1 MGVEFAACV
10 VDFEVLHVLGSDHF
24 PIKLSLQLSRMF
36 NVPSLPHSSR
46 ISRAQALRRLRQDWT
61 DEETKTLKDRFCSE
75 EILDKLK
82 GLCELSSDPEIITGC
97 LSQLLHE
104 EAARVLK
111 RKPPKIGPFDNDCKL
126 SKLCLFSLLNKVK
139 NANGPEQ
146 RQEALSTF
154 RSEATL

>member
-1 MGVEFAACV
+1 MPRSSDDQSRRMNIWGRNLLAYCEENGLAICNGRFGKDRGRGEYTCFSGPNSSVIDYMLVGVEFAACV

-46 ISRAQALRRLRQDWT
+46 ISRAQAIRRLRQDWT

-82 GLCELSSDPEIITGC
+82 GV
-97 LSQLLHE
+97 LL
-104 EAARVLK
+104 
-111 RKPPKIGPFDNDCKL
+111 IMI
-126 SKLCLFSLLNKVK
+126 
-139 NANGPEQ
+139 ANLVSC
-146 RQEALSTF
+146 AYL
-154 RSEATL
+154 AY